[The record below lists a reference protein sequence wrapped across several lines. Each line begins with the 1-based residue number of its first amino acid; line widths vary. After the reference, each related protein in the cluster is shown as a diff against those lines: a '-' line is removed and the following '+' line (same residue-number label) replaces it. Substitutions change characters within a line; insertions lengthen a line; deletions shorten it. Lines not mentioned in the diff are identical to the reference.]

1 MHNDVSTT
9 EDSRLQRSR
18 HAANIPY
25 PWRNARPPAGRSCFR
40 NGGGSPGNRFYLNGQ
55 SCGVVWES
63 PFRVEITDAVKP
75 GANELVV
82 EVANTW
88 SNRLV
93 GDARTEGKD
102 YCRTNI
108 AKSLTWSVPWKDT
121 PLLESGLL
129 GPVRLMMT
137 QVQIGRPSP

>member
-18 HAANIPY
+18 HAANIP
-25 PWRNARPPAGRSCFR
+25 
-40 NGGGSPGNRFYLNGQ
+40 
-55 SCGVVWES
+55 
-63 PFRVEITDAVKP
+63 KP

>member
-1 MHNDVSTT
+1 MWK
-9 EDSRLQRSR
+9 
-18 HAANIPY
+18 P
-25 PWRNARPPAGRSCFR
+25 
-40 NGGGSPGNRFYLNGQ
+40 
-55 SCGVVWES
+55 
-63 PFRVEITDAVKP
+63 PFRVEITDAAKP

-121 PLLESGLL
+121 PLLQSGLR
-129 GPVRLMMT
+129 GPVTLLAGNE
-137 QVQIGRPSP
+137 QE